1 MKYIAIIVIIWF
13 LYRRNKKGKKPV
25 TLSSNGL
32 FICLLILPIIQ
43 LLCSFFP
50 LLLSFASIDM
60 LSSKSQ
66 ILGPII
72 KENLGIFNTIAN
84 DLFEEYRSDALSP
97 YISDANKYHGWSIY
111 LVYAAVAMVV
121 IHILFLIKRMVSKE
135 ILLGLSF
142 FFSIAFLVVSY
153 YVYYNYSMGLNKMM
167 SAETLGLLSSSSD
180 DIING
185 TIDFCS
191 FFALILFFCHY
202 YHNIWLRQYY
212 GEIDD
217 TNVAIVEQST
227 DVEHRVKQSDDNKYQ
242 NLKDLK
248 ALLDAGILTQE
259 EFDAQKKN
267 ILNSN

>member
-13 LYRRNKKGKKPV
+13 LYRRNKRGRRPV
-25 TLSSNGL
+25 TLSGNWL

-43 LLCSFFP
+43 LLCSFVP
-50 LLLSFASIDM
+50 LLLSFVSIDL

-72 KENLGIFNTIAN
+72 KENLGVFNTIAN

-111 LVYAAVAMVV
+111 LVYAAIVMVV
-121 IHILFLIKRMVSKE
+121 IHIFVLIKRVVSKE

-142 FFSIAFLVVSY
+142 FFSIAILVVSY
-153 YVYYNYSMGLNKMM
+153 YVYYNYSMGFNKMM
-167 SAETLGLLSSSSD
+167 SAETLGLLSSSSG
-180 DIING
+180 DIFNG

-191 FFALILFFCHY
+191 FFALVLFFCHY
-202 YHNIWLRQYY
+202 YHSIWLRQYY

-217 TNVAIVEQST
+217 TNIAIVKPSA
-227 DVEHRVKQSDDNKYQ
+227 DVENKVKQDDNKYQ

-248 ALLDAGILTQE
+248 SLLDAGVLSQE
-259 EFDAQKKN
+259 EFDQQKKE
-267 ILNSN
+267 ILNS

>member
-1 MKYIAIIVIIWF
+1 
-13 LYRRNKKGKKPV
+13 
-25 TLSSNGL
+25 
-32 FICLLILPIIQ
+32 
-43 LLCSFFP
+43 
-50 LLLSFASIDM
+50 
-60 LSSKSQ
+60 
-66 ILGPII
+66 
-72 KENLGIFNTIAN
+72 
-84 DLFEEYRSDALSP
+84 
-97 YISDANKYHGWSIY
+97 
-111 LVYAAVAMVV
+111 
-121 IHILFLIKRMVSKE
+121 
-135 ILLGLSF
+135 
-142 FFSIAFLVVSY
+142 
-153 YVYYNYSMGLNKMM
+153 MM

>member
-25 TLSSNGL
+25 TLSSNRL

-43 LLCSFFP
+43 LLCSFVP
-50 LLLSFASIDM
+50 LLLSFVSIDL

-72 KENLGIFNTIAN
+72 KENLGVFNTIAN

-111 LVYAAVAMVV
+111 LVYAAIVMVV
-121 IHILFLIKRMVSKE
+121 IHIFVLIKRVVSKE

-142 FFSIAFLVVSY
+142 FFSIAILVVSY
-153 YVYYNYSMGLNKMM
+153 YVYYNYSMGFNKMM

-180 DIING
+180 DIFNG

-191 FFALILFFCHY
+191 FFALVLFFCHY
-202 YHNIWLRQYY
+202 YHSIWLRQYY
-212 GEIDD
+212 DEVDKTDI
-217 TNVAIVEQST
+217 TST
-227 DVEHRVKQSDDNKYQ
+227 ESLIETDSSDEQSDDNKYQ

-259 EFDAQKKN
+259 EFDAQKKE
-267 ILNSN
+267 ILNS

>member
-13 LYRRNKKGKKPV
+13 LYRRNKKGESPV
-25 TLSSNGL
+25 TLSDNGL

-43 LLCSFFP
+43 LLCSFVP
-50 LLLSFASIDM
+50 LLLSFVTIDL

-72 KENLGIFNTIAN
+72 KENLGVFSTIAN

-111 LVYAAVAMVV
+111 LFYAAVVLVV
-121 IHILFLIKRMVSKE
+121 INIFVLIKRMVSKE

-142 FFSIAFLVVSY
+142 FFSIAFLVISY
-153 YVYYNYSMGLNKMM
+153 YVFYNFSMGLNKMV
-167 SAETLGLLSSSSD
+167 SAETLGLFSNSSD

-185 TIDFCS
+185 TLDFCS
-191 FFALILFFCHY
+191 IFVLILFFCHY
-202 YHNIWLRQYY
+202 YHSIWLRKYY
-212 GEIDD
+212 GEVDD
-217 TNVAIVEQST
+217 TNIAIVEPST
-227 DVEHRVKQSDDNKYQ
+227 DVENRINQSDNNKYQ

-248 ALLDAGILTQE
+248 ALLDSGVLSQE
-259 EFDAQKKN
+259 EFDNLKKE
-267 ILNSN
+267 ILNS

>member
-13 LYRRNKKGKKPV
+13 LYKRNKKGKKPV
-25 TLSSNGL
+25 TLSSNRL
-32 FICLLILPIIQ
+32 FLCLLILPIIQ
-43 LLCSFFP
+43 LLCSFVP
-50 LLLSFASIDM
+50 LLLSFVSIDI

-72 KENLGIFNTIAN
+72 QENLGVFNTIAN

-111 LVYAAVAMVV
+111 LVYAAIAMVV
-121 IHILFLIKRMVSKE
+121 IHIFVLIKRMVSKE
-135 ILLGLSF
+135 ILLGLSI
-142 FFSIAFLVVSY
+142 FFSVAFLVVSY
-153 YVYYNYSMGLNKMM
+153 YVCYNYSIGFNKMM

-180 DIING
+180 DILSG

-202 YHNIWLRQYY
+202 YHNIWLCHYY
-212 GEIDD
+212 GEVDD
-217 TNVAIVEQST
+217 TDVAILKPST
-227 DVEHRVKQSDDNKYQ
+227 DVENKVNQSDDNKYQ

-248 ALLDAGILTQE
+248 SLLDAGVLTQE
-259 EFDAQKKN
+259 EFDAQKKE
-267 ILNSN
+267 ILNS